1 MPRSR
6 SRAHEPVRGSV
17 CFDSNAADLERIDPL
32 TGDAIVTDESRKTFK
47 TVIDRPTLFPG
58 DSVFAVSIDLCG
70 VIVMVWSRQSPGPM
84 AIHAPHTTGSI
95 HVTTFDQSL
104 KMKLPHPGDR
114 KSAGE
119 GTGRA

>member
-17 CFDSNAADLERIDPL
+17 CFDLNAADLERIDPL
-32 TGDAIVTDESRKTFK
+32 TGDAIVTDECRKNFK

-70 VIVMVWSRQSPGPM
+70 VIVMVWSRQRSEE
-84 AIHAPHTTGSI
+84 HTSEL
-95 HVTTFDQSL
+95 QSL
-104 KMKLPHPGDR
+104 MRISYAVFFLKKKHINTNISTLF
-114 KSAGE
+114 
-119 GTGRA
+119 